1 MTLDELKKGEFAI
14 IESLLSSSH
23 KLKLVEMGIF
33 KGRQIESIQEAPF
46 RDPICYRV
54 NNSKIMLRNEEA
66 KSIVVRKCENPLI

>member
-66 KSIVVRKCENPLI
+66 KSIVVRK

>member
-1 MTLDELKKGEFAI
+1 
-14 IESLLSSSH
+14 
-23 KLKLVEMGIF
+23 MGIF
-33 KGRQIESIQEAPF
+33 KGRQIESIEEAPF